1 MTGTEYSIYALLILA
16 QGRTPEM
23 TLQFIRYLRKQFPAI
38 QVSVEIEKPGRPG
51 LQELAE
57 EADVLFYSK
66 TWAQVGKSFT
76 WTGC

>member
-1 MTGTEYSIYALLILA
+1 MEFPRCALLILV

-23 TLQFIRYLRKQFPAI
+23 TMQFIRYLRKQFPSI

-57 EADVLFYSK
+57 EADVVFYAK
-66 TWAQVGKSFT
+66 TWAQVSKALIRASF
-76 WTGC
+76 